1 MRFKDPARGA
11 VELSIGSILR
21 PLAAAL
27 GGILHHVI
35 VYDLPLRWWQSFD
48 LLNQFGSTH
57 WVI

>member
-1 MRFKDPARGA
+1 MHFKDP
-11 VELSIGSILR
+11 V
-21 PLAAAL
+21 
-27 GGILHHVI
+27 